1 MVSKKLSLTIAGA
14 LILGLFS
21 PALAAAR
28 TRYVAFGDSITEGFR
43 TDELC
48 ACDSA
53 ECQQRCGYPVR
64 LKNLLVAAGLDVG
77 VLNRG
82 LGAERTPEGLTR
94 LDSVLPE
101 GGDVLLLMEGSND
114 ITRNISP
121 ETTLANLAEMAQKA
135 LMQGMETVHVTL
147 IPRIPSARVDA
158 ENVLNENLARSIRD
172 LAFSSERKLVDPFEV
187 LSNTEDLFAR
197 YYFED
202 MIDPVGHPNSAGYQ
216 LLAETFYEALVGI
229 DTVPPVVI
237 EVSPADGSI
246 DVAPLATVRVRLY
259 DFGVGIDP
267 ESTALM
273 INGQDVEVAK
283 SGGDDWQDLVY
294 KPQEILPPEVV
305 VGVKSSDWQAN
316 TMSREEL
323 SRFQVVEDPPLPCV
337 PSTTTL
343 CIDMVPGDRRFQVTV
358 HWFTAQDGGKEGD
371 AETIE
376 LAPIGLRRGG
386 LFTFF
391 GLQNPEILVKV
402 LDGCH
407 LTGKIWVFVAPTT
420 SLGYELK
427 VVDTAAGLAG
437 LPRSEYEYVV
447 TNPDG
452 RDAPP
457 VSDTAAF
464 DTCELPVP

>member
-1 MVSKKLSLTIAGA
+1 LVSKKLSLTIAGA
-14 LILGLFS
+14 LVLGLLS
-21 PALAAAR
+21 PTLAGAR

-43 TDELC
+43 TDDLC

-64 LKNLLVAAGLDVG
+64 LKNLLVAGGFDVG
-77 VLNRG
+77 VINRG
-82 LGAERTPEGLTR
+82 LGGERTPEGLTR
-94 LDSVLPE
+94 IDAVLAD

-121 ETTLANLAEMAQKA
+121 ETTLSNLAEMAQKA
-135 LMQGMETVHVTL
+135 LMRGMETVHVTL
-147 IPRIPSARVDA
+147 IPRIPNAKVDA
-158 ENVLNENLARSIRD
+158 ENVLNENLARGIRD
-172 LAFSSERKLVDPFEV
+172 LAFSAERKLVDPFEV
-187 LSNTEDLFAR
+187 LSSTPDLFDR
-197 YYFED
+197 YYFVD
-202 MIDPVGHPNSAGYQ
+202 DIDPVGHPNSAGYQ
-216 LLAETFYEALVGI
+216 LLAETFYNALAGI

-237 EVSPADGSI
+237 DVSPANGSVE
-246 DVAPLATVRVRLY
+246 VAPFATVRVRLY

-267 ESTALM
+267 DSTALT
-273 INGQDVEVAK
+273 INGQEVEVTK

-294 KPQEILPPEVV
+294 KPQSIHPPEVV
-305 VGVKSSDWQAN
+305 VGVKGSDWQAN
-316 TMSREEL
+316 AMTREEL
-323 SRFQVVEDPPLPCV
+323 SRFYVVENPPLPCV
-337 PSTTTL
+337 PGTTTL
-343 CIDMVPGDRRFQVTV
+343 CIDMELGDRRFQVTV

-376 LAPIGLRRGG
+376 LASIGLRRGG

-402 LDGCH
+402 LDGCRVN
-407 LTGKIWVFVAPTT
+407 GKIWVFVAPTT

-427 VVDTAAGLAG
+427 IVDTAAGLAG
-437 LPRSEYEYVV
+437 LPRPEYEYVV